1 MLCALY
7 SQGATRVVAT
17 PHFYAMSDEPERF
30 LNRRSVAIDRLVS
43 QIAEASSQDETLM
56 DRLPDMY
63 LGAEVSFF
71 NAMSNSSELL
81 ELCLS
86 GTKYLL
92 VEMPFD
98 RWTVA
103 HAQELC
109 EIRKKMGITPIIA
122 HIDRYFGC
130 FNERMLDEMIQN
142 GVKVQIN
149 ADAFLGLFKRRRS
162 LELISSGKVHFL
174 GSDSHN
180 MQKRAP
186 NIAAAVRVIRKRLG
200 EDALDEIVK
209 NSRELSKTAL
219 PVFRARGNR
228 ND

>member
-7 SQGATRVVAT
+7 SQGAAHVAAT
-17 PHFYAMSDEPERF
+17 PHFYAVSDEPGNF
-30 LNRRSVAIDRLVS
+30 LKRREAAKDRL
-43 QIAEASSQDETLM
+43 IDKINEAISKDETLM
-56 DRLPDMY
+56 DRLPDIY

-71 NAMSNSSELL
+71 NAMSNSNELSGM
-81 ELCLS
+81 CLS
-86 GTKYLL
+86 GTKHLL

-98 RWTVA
+98 KWTVA
-103 HAQELC
+103 HTQELR
-109 EIRKKMGITPIIA
+109 EINKKRGITPIIA

-149 ADAFLGLFKRRRS
+149 ADAFLSLFTRRRS

-186 NIAAAVRVIRKRLG
+186 NIASAVREIKKRLE
-200 EDALDEIVK
+200 EDALDEIEK
-209 NSRELSKTAL
+209 NGVELRKSAQPIFK
-219 PVFRARGNR
+219 ARGKR